1 MCDFFLFIVKM
12 NDLEERKNWNVF
24 ILGLGFFLN
33 YTGYLT
39 SAGASET
46 VLIGSRIK
54 SYKFIKDL

>member
-1 MCDFFLFIVKM
+1 M